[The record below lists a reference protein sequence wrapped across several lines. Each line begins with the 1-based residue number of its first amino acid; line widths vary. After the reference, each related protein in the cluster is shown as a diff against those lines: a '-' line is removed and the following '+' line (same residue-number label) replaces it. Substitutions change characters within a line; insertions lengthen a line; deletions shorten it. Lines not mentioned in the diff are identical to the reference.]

1 MATASTATTT
11 STSTVNVVWRKIQGD
26 LAVGLQFDNEEW
38 NMVDD
43 FVPPEDTPWSAREV
57 TIPIDIIEGAGIASI
72 PEFGVEA
79 RESSPNLREIT
90 VSMVQFNGRFNA
102 SRLAMYGDKAEAQIE
117 KQLKYQGAKKLQD
130 LSRHFSDYFYGVSN
144 AYLAQVNAAST
155 ATTGTYTL
163 IGGYGVSGITSAA
176 FLSDKFKVGDYV
188 SLIRSG
194 ALVSNAIG
202 KVGSITKSTGVMVVT
217 WNGSVV
223 AASADYVV
231 KANSKENTTI
241 AGTDYSRGLVG
252 MVDITT
258 TASIHSLSS
267 STDENWDVAY
277 SDTAAGRFSGTKV
290 IRAED
295 EIRNEGGGKVTTIL
309 IDQGVRRDWIN
320 LERAAVRF
328 SDPLSMETD
337 GNVKSKGR
345 KILASRRVP
354 PGYVYCFDKSALS
367 KWTLLPKPDGK
378 FSWGDG
384 KEYIDENGMVFR
396 IDMPVALVT
405 KNRKKFAYFTGQ
417 TTA

>member
-1 MATASTATTT
+1 MATATTVATT
-11 STSTVNVVWRKIQGD
+11 SGSTVNVVWRKVQGD
-26 LAVGLQFDNEEW
+26 LAVGLQFDNDEW

-43 FVPPEDTPWSAREV
+43 FVAPEGTPWSAREV

-90 VSMVQFNGRFNA
+90 ITMQQFNGRFNA
-102 SRLAMYGDKAEAQIE
+102 SLLAMYGDKAEAQIT
-117 KQLKYQGAKKLQD
+117 KQLKLQGAKKIQD
-130 LSRHFSDYFYGVSN
+130 LSRHFSDYFHGVSN
-144 AYLAQVNAAST
+144 GYLAQINAAST

-163 IGGYGVSGITSAA
+163 IGGYGVSGITSSA
-176 FLSDKFKVGDYV
+176 FLSDKLRVGDYV
-188 SLIRSG
+188 ALIRSS

-202 KVGSITKSTGVMVVT
+202 KVGSITKSTGVIVVT

-241 AGTDYSRGLVG
+241 AGTDFSRGLVG
-252 MVDITT
+252 MVDIC
-258 TASIHSLSS
+258 TASSVHSLAT
-267 STDENWDVAY
+267 STDDNWDVAY
-277 SDTAAGRFSGTKV
+277 SDTASGRFSGTKV

-295 EIRNEGGGKVTTIL
+295 EIRNEGGGKVTTL
-309 IDQGVRRDWIN
+309 LMDQGVRRDWIN

-345 KILASRRVP
+345 KIVASKRVP
-354 PGYVYCFDKSALS
+354 PGYVYAFDKSALS
-367 KWTLLPKPDGK
+367 KWTLLPKPDGN

-396 IDMPVALVT
+396 IDMPVALVC
-405 KNRKKFAYFTGQ
+405 KNRKKFAYFTSQ
-417 TTA
+417 TST